1 MSDTGAPFD
10 AIRFRESAVATLLP
24 KLEIARVVKATARLI
39 GQNWLAICAT
49 IFVIA
54 ILPKL
59 LFVAVQL
66 IFEVAIDD
74 EMKKLSPL
82 SVYYFST
89 DFLAPGLSQLI
100 ISFLL
105 LNREASRFVTL
116 KGVIAL
122 LFPMFLLKLYLSFG
136 VSVGLVLLIVPGII
150 LMKNWSVAVPVLIGE
165 GLEPTAAMRRSTDL
179 VEGYSWKVLA
189 VVAVAALIEFFWSKG
204 LAQVVSTFGSL
215 WFEQLGDQVLSAL
228 LSPWGALINYV
239 LPIALYREIVALK
252 EGEPADE
259 IADVFD

>member
-66 IFEVAIDD
+66 IFDVAIDD

-100 ISFLL
+100 ISYLL
-105 LNREASRFVTL
+105 LNREVSGYVAFKSI
-116 KGVIAL
+116 IAL
-122 LFPMFLLKLYLSFG
+122 LIPMFLLKLFVSFG
-136 VSVGLVLLIVPGII
+136 VSVGLILFIVPGVV
-150 LMKNWSVAVPVLIGE
+150 LLKNWSIAVPVMIKE
-165 GLEPTAAMRRSTDL
+165 GTTPSSAMQRSTDL
-179 VEGYSWKVLA
+179 VEGYSWKVLL
-189 VVAVAALIEFFWSKG
+189 VVGTSFLIEY
-204 LAQVVSTFGSL
+204 LCTEALTQLITRFGAF
-215 WFEQLGDQVLSAL
+215 WFESYGDQVLSAL
-228 LSPWGALINYV
+228 LSPWGSLVTYV
-239 LPIALYREIVALK
+239 LPVALYREIVALK
-252 EGEPADE
+252 EGEPVDE
-259 IADVFD
+259 IAAVFE